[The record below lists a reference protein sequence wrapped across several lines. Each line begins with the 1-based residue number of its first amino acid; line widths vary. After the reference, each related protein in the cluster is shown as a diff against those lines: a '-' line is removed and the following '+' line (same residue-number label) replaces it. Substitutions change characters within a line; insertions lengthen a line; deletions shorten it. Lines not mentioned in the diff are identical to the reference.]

1 MVKRTAQGPI
11 ASSRAPQVRVR
22 LVAKTSDAADLSVP
36 ADAIGLNAD
45 HYAEVIQ
52 AVIITTATPGLTDVE
67 WHLRWQ
73 WRKGQ
78 QWPAY
83 PISRR

>member
-1 MVKRTAQGPI
+1 MVKRKAQGPI
-11 ASSRAPQVRVR
+11 ASSGTPQVRVR

-52 AVIITTATPGLTDVE
+52 AVKSLQQ
-67 WHLRWQ
+67 HLD
-73 WRKGQ
+73 
-78 QWPAY
+78 
-83 PISRR
+83 